1 MIDIN
6 THLLTGLDDGCKD
19 FSDAGKVILKAKSQG
34 VTSMIITPQEVINS
48 KISANEIK
56 ERFKKFKQIFSKYN
70 VELYLGAEID
80 YSKDCLIK
88 VFYKS
93 LLSMNDTKFVYM
105 NFLNTKEEYDLYRLI
120 REYLTHGLNIII
132 AHAEFLNLS
141 EKEYMLVKNA
151 GAYIEVDALSLFD
164 KKHKKVVDYLLKER
178 LIDFISSNVKSSN
191 DDYIMDK
198 AYKEVIKR
206 TSKDYADLLFLRN
219 AKNYLMI
226 GK

>member
-34 VTSMIITPQEVINS
+34 VTSMIITPQEDINS
-48 KISANEIK
+48 NISANEIK

-132 AHAEFLNLS
+132 AHAEYLNLS

-164 KKHKKVVDYLLKER
+164 KKHKKIVDYLLKER
-178 LIDFISSNVKSSN
+178 LIDFVSSNVKSSN

>member
-6 THLLTGLDDGCKD
+6 THLLTGLYDGCKD

-34 VTSMIITPQEVINS
+34 VTSMIITPQEDINS
-48 KISANEIK
+48 NISANEIK

-132 AHAEFLNLS
+132 AHAEYLNLS

-164 KKHKKVVDYLLKER
+164 KKHKKIVDYLLKER
-178 LIDFISSNVKSSN
+178 LIDFVSSNVKSSN

>member
-34 VTSMIITPQEVINS
+34 VTSMIITPQEDINS

-132 AHAEFLNLS
+132 AHAEYLNLS

-164 KKHKKVVDYLLKER
+164 KKHKKIVDYLLKER
-178 LIDFISSNVKSSN
+178 LIDFVSSNVKSSN

>member
-34 VTSMIITPQEVINS
+34 VTSMIITPQEDINS

-93 LLSMNDTKFVYM
+93 LLSMNDTKYVYM

-132 AHAEFLNLS
+132 AHAEYLNLS

-164 KKHKKVVDYLLKER
+164 KKHKKIVDYLLKER

-191 DDYIMDK
+191 DDYVMDK
-198 AYKEVIKR
+198 AYKEVLKR